1 MRRGR
6 GCAGLAGLLCLAAL
20 AWALPASAA
29 FQFSSTDYPL
39 ALPATSP
46 NPDSV
51 ALADLDGR
59 NGLDIVVTLPNTA
72 QLGVLLND
80 GTGHFTGPTRTTSCA
95 FPGGSDVELGDLIG
109 PGSSLVPDGKLD
121 AFVACGNVM
130 ALPGDGNGG
139 FGPPVTLSMATTSS
153 VIVGTGRL
161 DVIELARLRGTD
173 QPVLVGSVGNVN
185 TQRLCLTYDLV
196 NVNCPAATNGI
207 RIAGPLLAANLE
219 DYAGDGGRDE
229 ILTTG
234 LGASTFD
241 QLSVFGLDPGGVISY
256 QPWTNRMRPGGGGAI
271 AAIEAGDVEPDG
283 DVDVLIG
290 HSGDDTISLYRNE
303 PGTLFGSPP
312 AAVPT
317 LLGVY
322 DIEAADLDGDARRD
336 LVVVSAGGA
345 VVVQHGN
352 GDGTFGGPEGPF
364 AVGGG
369 PAVAVTGDLNGDGV
383 RDIVSVHQTGQVLHV
398 LLNQTPQ
405 LTPVPVPPA
414 PPPAPAPP
422 PPPPPMPP
430 PPVYV
435 PSSLAAVAPIAFGKG
450 AVSTSVTCIAAAV
463 GSCSGS
469 VALTTTVPSRLLA
482 AGKPKRVTVTLGTR
496 KVTALAPGSRLAVK
510 IPLGKR
516 GKDLLARAGSLVLTV
531 TATIRDDRGERR
543 TTRRTGRIAAPKPPS
558 RG

>member
-1 MRRGR
+1 MRRVL
-6 GCAGLAGLLCLAAL
+6 LAGLTCLAAL
-20 AWALPASAA
+20 AWALPAGAA
-29 FQFSSTDYPL
+29 FQFASTDYQL
-39 ALPATSP
+39 AQPATSP

-51 ALADLDGR
+51 ALADLDGK
-59 NGLDIVVTLPNTA
+59 NGLDIVVTLPNTS

-95 FPGGSDVELGDLIG
+95 FPGGLDVELGDLIG

-139 FGPPVTLSMATTSS
+139 FGPPVTLTMFTGQS

-161 DVIELARLRGTD
+161 DVIELARLRGND
-173 QPVLVGSVGNVN
+173 QPVLVGSVRDGSA
-185 TQRLCLTYDLV
+185 QRLCLTYDLV
-196 NVNCPAATNGI
+196 SVTCPTATSGI

-241 QLSVFGLDPGGVISY
+241 QLGVFGLDPGSVVPYS
-256 QPWTNRMRPGGGGAI
+256 PWTSRTRPGGGGAI

-290 HSGDDTISLYRNE
+290 HSGDDTISLYRNQ
-303 PGTLFGSPP
+303 PSDLFPASPT
-312 AAVPT
+312 AVPT
-317 LLGVY
+317 LFGVY
-322 DIEAADLDGDARRD
+322 DIEAADLDGDGRRD

-345 VVVQHGN
+345 VVAQRGN

-369 PAVAVTGDLNGDGV
+369 PAVAVTGDLNGDGA

-405 LTPVPVPPA
+405 LTPVA
-414 PPPAPAPP
+414 TPPPPP
-422 PPPPPMPP
+422 PSPAPPPPMPP
-430 PPVYV
+430 PPVYI
-435 PSSLAAVAPIAFGKG
+435 PSSLAAVAPIVFGKG
-450 AVSTSVTCIAAAV
+450 AVSTTVTCVAAAL
-463 GSCSGS
+463 GACRGS
-469 VALTTTVPSRLLA
+469 VALTTTVPARLLA
-482 AGKPKRVTVTLGTR
+482 AGKPKRVTVTLGSR
-496 KVTALAPGSRLAVK
+496 KVAALAPGSRLAVK

-516 GKDLLARAGSLVLTV
+516 GKGLLARAGSLVLTV
-531 TATIRDDRGERR
+531 TATIRDDRGEQR
-543 TTRRTGRIAAPKPPS
+543 TTRRTARIAAPKPPS